1 MGHART
7 LKNFDTQLTNKRW
20 TLAHGRE
27 TAFQRLRQ
35 RYKNNI
41 QGELSIE
48 SASAARAACRC
59 RQGLRASRL
68 SHGSPRHWPAKLSR
82 PRGAWG
88 GRRLTLRPTS
98 LPPNLGLA
106 PSLGQP
112 ILSWQ
117 HTPLT
122 GTPLTRPQTCA
133 PRTCGSSWTC
143 PTASHTCWPWVQQHK
158 VLKSRG
164 RGMESLNVLK
174 SGSGNEMCSPQ
185 KT

>member
-68 SHGSPRHWPAKLSR
+68 SHGSPRHWPANTIATQGRVGR
-82 PRGAWG
+82 P
-88 GRRLTLRPTS
+88 PTDS
-98 LPPNLGLA
+98 SPHLPPPEFG
-106 PSLGQP
+106 PCP
-112 ILSWQ
+112 LSWTANTIMAA
-117 HTPLT
+117 HTADWHAAHPPADMRSAHVREFLDMSDRI
-122 GTPLTRPQTCA
+122 P
-133 PRTCGSSWTC
+133 
-143 PTASHTCWPWVQQHK
+143 H
-158 VLKSRG
+158 VLALG
-164 RGMESLNVLK
+164 AATQSLEK
-174 SGSGNEMCSPQ
+174 SGSGNGIIECA
-185 KT
+185 KVGVGE